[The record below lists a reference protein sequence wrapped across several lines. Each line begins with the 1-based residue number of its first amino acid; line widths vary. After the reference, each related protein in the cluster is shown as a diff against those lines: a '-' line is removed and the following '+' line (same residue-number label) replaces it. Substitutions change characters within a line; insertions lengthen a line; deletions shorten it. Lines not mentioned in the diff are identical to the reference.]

1 MSETTETA
9 VLTDGAL
16 VLLAR
21 AGLDLNVLEAEMK
34 AARRDAAYETEEG
47 AA

>member
-9 VLTDGAL
+9 ALTDGAL

-21 AGLDLNVLEAEMK
+21 AGLDVNVLEAEM
-34 AARRDAAYETEEG
+34 ARIETTYEIEEG

>member
-21 AGLDLNVLEAEMK
+21 AGIDLNVLDIELK
-34 AARRDAAYETEEG
+34 FARIERDYDNKEG
-47 AA
+47 GS

>member
-1 MSETTETA
+1 MSETTETH
-9 VLTDGAL
+9 LPDRTL

-21 AGLDLNVLEAEMK
+21 AGLDLNVLDTEIARIEAT
-34 AARRDAAYETEEG
+34 YETEEG

>member
-1 MSETTETA
+1 MSTETE
-9 VLTDGAL
+9 LPDRAL

-21 AGLDLNVLEAEMK
+21 AGLDLNVLDTEMRFARIEAT
-34 AARRDAAYETEEG
+34 YETEEG

>member
-16 VLLAR
+16 VLLGR
-21 AGLDLNVLEAEMK
+21 AGIDLNVLDTEMRF
-34 AARRDAAYETEEG
+34 ARIERAYETEEEG
-47 AA
+47 A

>member
-1 MSETTETA
+1 MTAETD
-9 VLTDGAL
+9 LPDRAL

-21 AGLDLNVLEAEMK
+21 VGLDLNVLDAEMK
-34 AARRDAAYETEEG
+34 FARIEATYETEEG

>member
-16 VLLAR
+16 VLLGR
-21 AGLDLNVLEAEMK
+21 AGLDLNVLDIELRF
-34 AARRDAAYETEEG
+34 ARIERTYETEEG
-47 AA
+47 AR

>member
-21 AGLDLNVLEAEMK
+21 AGIDLNVLDIEMK
-34 AARRDAAYETEEG
+34 FARIERAYETEEG

>member
-1 MSETTETA
+1 MSETT
-9 VLTDGAL
+9 LPDRAL

-21 AGLDLNVLEAEMK
+21 AGLDLHVLDTEMRFARIEAT
-34 AARRDAAYETEEG
+34 YETEEG

>member
-1 MSETTETA
+1 MSETTETT

-21 AGLDLNVLEAEMK
+21 AGLDLNVLDTEMK
-34 AARRDAAYETEEG
+34 AARRETAYETEEG

>member
-21 AGLDLNVLEAEMK
+21 AGLDLNVLDTEMK
-34 AARRDAAYETEEG
+34 RIETNETEEG

>member
-21 AGLDLNVLEAEMK
+21 AGLDLNVLDTEI
-34 AARRDAAYETEEG
+34 ARIDTRNDQEG
-47 AA
+47 AS